1 MATPDLTAARLRESV
16 SYNPNTGQFQW
27 LVTRGRAVAGRTI
40 ASKPKN
46 GYQVLKIDG
55 TAYQAHRC
63 AWLYVHG
70 CWPMNEIDHIN
81 GHRGDNRLSNLRDV
95 TKVLNQQNVAA
106 PRIDNA
112 AGLRGVF
119 KHKDCARWV
128 AQIMVNKR
136 QKYLGLFA
144 TPEEASAAYQAAKA
158 AMHPHCA
165 RTDTKALLGHAS
177 DRAANLYADP
187 RGVEALLVKLG

>member
-1 MATPDLTAARLRESV
+1 MATADLTAARLRESV
-16 SYNPNTGQFQW
+16 TYDPKTGQFRW
-27 LVTRGRAVAGRTI
+27 LVTRGRAVAGRLI
-40 ASKPKN
+40 VRRPKD

-55 TAYQAHRC
+55 ISYQAHRC

-70 CWPMNEIDHIN
+70 CWPAHEIDHLN
-81 GHRGDNRLSNLRDV
+81 GDRSDNRLSNLRDA

-106 PRIDNA
+106 PRVDNA

-119 KHKDCARWV
+119 KHKDCERWV

-136 QKYLGLFA
+136 QKYLGLFK

-158 AMHPHCA
+158 EMHPECV
-165 RTDTKALLGHAS
+165 RVG
-177 DRAANLYADP
+177 
-187 RGVEALLVKLG
+187 